1 MANAKLAYQSFQRL
15 FAGER
20 WQALEGK
27 GARVQRPLWASTSTK
42 DPLYRDVC
50 YVEPLIGPHTVNT
63 MPDETIEAFADHGV
77 IKEFSVAADL
87 DAAAQVLRDVAAAG
101 IDMDCVTE
109 QLLHE
114 GVQKFLEP
122 FDMLMRTLANKRQAI
137 LGERAGSQTMALG
150 QLKSVVGSAYKA
162 LDNRQFSRR
171 LWAHDALLWKD
182 DAAQVAAIQQRLGW
196 LDSVDTFR
204 GHVEP

>member
-1 MANAKLAYQSFQRL
+1 M
-15 FAGER
+15 
-20 WQALEGK
+20 
-27 GARVQRPLWASTSTK
+27 
-42 DPLYRDVC
+42 
-50 YVEPLIGPHTVNT
+50 
-63 MPDETIEAFADHGV
+63 
-77 IKEFSVAADL
+77 
-87 DAAAQVLRDVAAAG
+87 LRDVAAAG
-101 IDMDCVTE
+101 IDIDFVTE

-137 LGERAGSQTMALG
+137 LGERAGSQTLALG
-150 QLKSVVGSAYKA
+150 PLKSAVGSAYKA
-162 LDNRQFSRR
+162 LDTRQFSRR

-204 GHVEP
+204 SHVDTITGFAEEVRQAGIRHVVLLGMGE